1 MQCVLLCTP
10 DPELHYLLITTHH
23 AVSDGLS
30 CGYLHSEIVSICHR
44 LLHRYSLPDDGTPQ
58 PIFPPAEQLLP
69 NRFCG
74 LSGRLTG
81 FHLLGQLLLNRLRLK
96 PDHLPVK
103 RCIPVADRKTGL
115 IRRTLSPQLS
125 QRFVQRCYE
134 EGVTTNV
141 AIMAAMLIATS
152 RSIQKSS
159 SIPHQPVTLSTQLA
173 VNLRRYLALPS
184 ALDSTLG
191 AAKIQEQELAPLFS
205 ILVHA
210 YAVNAQSRIWNLARE
225 IKGKIRNNIRNRD
238 VLRYF
243 RCLRLLTALA
253 LRTPSQPAVSVS
265 LSDVG
270 KVAFPFR
277 HGEFEIEDYGG
288 AFSVGLFVGRITAI
302 VSQFQERLTINFVF
316 SEPALDGALAQQIVD
331 DTIAQIAISENIT
344 PENITPESVI
354 PKRITSDMAMTA
366 L

>member
-1 MQCVLLCTP
+1 MNNFFIRQATIN
-10 DPELHYLLITTHH
+10 D
-23 AVSDGLS
+23 
-30 CGYLHSEIVSICHR
+30 HSEIVSICHR

-225 IKGKIRNNIRNRD
+225 IKR
-238 VLRYF
+238 
-243 RCLRLLTALA
+243 
-253 LRTPSQPAVSVS
+253 
-265 LSDVG
+265 
-270 KVAFPFR
+270 
-277 HGEFEIEDYGG
+277 
-288 AFSVGLFVGRITAI
+288 
-302 VSQFQERLTINFVF
+302 
-316 SEPALDGALAQQIVD
+316 
-331 DTIAQIAISENIT
+331 
-344 PENITPESVI
+344 
-354 PKRITSDMAMTA
+354 
-366 L
+366 